1 MNDTERQNPARYH
14 RQMLLPQIGEEGQ
27 RRLRQAHG
35 LVVGC
40 GALGCAI
47 ADALARAGI
56 GALTIIDRD
65 LVDRTNLH
73 RQILFDERDAEK
85 GIPKAEAARA
95 RIARINR
102 ETTVVAHV
110 DDLNHRNAEAYIR
123 SAEPDLILDGL
134 DNFATRYLL
143 NDLAVKHGL
152 PFIHGGAVGTCG
164 TVLSILPHPACRT
177 GESRSKIR
185 WTAGQATPCLRCVF
199 PEPPAPGRGPTCDT
213 AGVLGPLVMMIAAR
227 QAAEAIKLIT
237 GDLDAVDRALV
248 SIDAWT
254 GRLSRLDLTGAR
266 EAACPCCGG
275 GEFAF
280 LAGHGADATTLLCG
294 IKAVQIIPPPRSDA
308 AASIAPAALA
318 RRLAPHGAFTANR
331 FLVRGVLDAE
341 RGEDGNPL
349 EITVFPTGRAII
361 RGTSRPD
368 LARSV
373 YARYIGG

>member
-1 MNDTERQNPARYH
+1 MNDTERENPARYH

-27 RRLRQAHG
+27 RRLRAAHA

-65 LVDRTNLH
+65 LVDLTNLH
-73 RQILFDERDAEK
+73 RQVLFDERDAEK

-102 ETTVVAHV
+102 EVTVVAHV
-110 DDLNHRNAEAYIR
+110 DDLNHHNAEAYIR
-123 SAEPDLILDGL
+123 STEPDLILDGL

-143 NDLAVKHGL
+143 NDIAVKHGL

-177 GESRSKIR
+177 GESRS
-185 WTAGQATPCLRCVF
+185 
-199 PEPPAPGRGPTCDT
+199 PPAPGRGPTCDT